1 MNNQTKFGRLPRG
14 NQIFLGSY
22 LILLLLTL
30 ASFIATAF
38 NWVTVMSILVFLL
51 LLTLVIN
58 VVSAFVK

>member
-1 MNNQTKFGRLPRG
+1 MNNQTKFSRLPRG

-58 VVSAFVK
+58 VISAFVK